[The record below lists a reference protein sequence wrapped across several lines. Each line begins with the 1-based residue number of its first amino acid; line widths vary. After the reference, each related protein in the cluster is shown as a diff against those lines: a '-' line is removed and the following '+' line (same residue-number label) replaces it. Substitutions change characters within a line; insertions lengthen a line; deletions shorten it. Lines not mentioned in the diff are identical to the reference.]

1 MRAQPQA
8 SHYVGGSYVE
18 SQSGTPFD
26 SLYPAT
32 GEVIA
37 QIRAAD
43 DVVIEA
49 AIRSAQEGQKVWA
62 ATPAAER
69 GRVLRRA
76 AEILRERT
84 GNSPFWK
91 RSTPASP
98 CRKP

>member
-43 DVVIEA
+43 DAVIEA
-49 AIRSAQEGQKVWA
+49 AIRSHTDSA
-62 ATPAAER
+62 R
-69 GRVLRRA
+69 
-76 AEILRERT
+76 
-84 GNSPFWK
+84 
-91 RSTPASP
+91 
-98 CRKP
+98 